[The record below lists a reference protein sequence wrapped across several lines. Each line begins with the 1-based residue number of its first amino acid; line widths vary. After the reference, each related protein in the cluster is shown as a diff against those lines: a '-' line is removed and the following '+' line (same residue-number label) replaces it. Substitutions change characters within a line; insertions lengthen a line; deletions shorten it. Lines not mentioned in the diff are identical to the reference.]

1 MRRRPSATER
11 PDWRA
16 KIAAE
21 VAAHVPGAPSP
32 ERERIA
38 AESNAREHARLTAA
52 RAPQLTKGRAVQAAR
67 RAANEAALQTV
78 GPSLQLPTPHDAQS
92 SLASFDWLTP
102 SYDAEWSRRIRLL
115 ARLEADPGALA
126 LAKRFYREDREGHV
140 RFIEDWGVTVDPR
153 NDGVLRPVIMP
164 FILFPRQREFLM
176 TLRESIDRQRDLV
189 LVKSR
194 DCGASWLAMAF
205 SVWLCLFHA
214 NKTVGFGS
222 ATEEKVD
229 KSGEPDCL
237 FYKGRKF
244 VEYLP
249 RQFKGGWTPTSARY
263 SQHRTLIFPDTECT
277 INGQIGDGIGRGGR
291 KSIYFVDE
299 FAFIERPKIVDA
311 NLIANTNCR
320 IEMSSVQG
328 TANVFAERARGGK
341 VRRFD
346 FHYRDDPRKVNSGA
360 PVEVVAYEDDGS
372 PQLVT
377 VETGGLWPWF
387 ARKKADSDPTVWNQE
402 YECDFLASVEGIIIP
417 QEWVQA
423 AIGAHV
429 KLKITPTGA
438 KRGAFDVADRG
449 FDRNCYASKHGVL
462 LRHIESWS
470 GKTTGDIYAST
481 EKSFRT
487 ADQFGDEGFVY
498 DGDGMGAGVRGDARK
513 ILDLRRDQR
522 QRKMYVGMFR
532 GSGAVLRP
540 EQICEGTDRKN
551 KDFFENFKAQSWW
564 NLRRRFNTT
573 WRAVTGALAQGKYRP
588 DDIISIDPLLPEL
601 ARTTSELSQPVWL
614 WSKTGK
620 MMIDKQPDDVASPNN
635 ADAVMMLYSD
645 AALPMTF
652 SDAIFDVL

>member
-1 MRRRPSATER
+1 MSYAALLTDAEADALAAELDAAACAPLPPALDYTPE
-11 PDWRA
+11 A
-16 KIAAE
+16 IAA
-21 VAAHVPGAPSP
+21 
-32 ERERIA
+32 R
-38 AESNAREHARLTAA
+38 TAA
-52 RAPQLTKGRAVQAAR
+52 
-67 RAANEAALQTV
+67 N
-78 GPSLQLPTPHDAQS
+78 D
-92 SLASFDWLTP
+92 ASFNWLAP
-102 SYDAEWSRRIRLL
+102 NYDAIWTQRILNL
-115 ARLEADPGALA
+115 ARLEADPVAMA
-126 LAKRFYREDREGHV
+126 TAKRYYKEAPDGHV

-153 NDGVLRPVIMP
+153 NDGVVRPIVMP
-164 FILFPRQREFLM
+164 FKLFPKQREFLM
-176 TLRESIDRQRDLV
+176 TLRESLDKQRDLV

-205 SVWLCLFHA
+205 SVWLCLFHD

-244 VEYLP
+244 IEYLP
-249 RQFKGGWTPTSARY
+249 HAFKGAWTPTSAKY
-263 SQHRTLIFPDTECT
+263 SIHRTLMFPETESS

-291 KSIYFVDE
+291 KTIYFVDE
-299 FAFIERPKIVDA
+299 FAFIERPKTVDS

-320 IEMSSVQG
+320 IEMSSVCG
-328 TANVFAERARGGK
+328 TANTFAERARGGK

-346 FHYRDDPRKVNSGA
+346 FHYRDDPRKVNSGPPTEA
-360 PVEVVAYEDDGS
+360 IVTDDDGTRRS
-372 PQLVT
+372 VIVQ
-377 VETGGLWPWF
+377 TGDLWPWF
-387 ARKKADSDPTVWNQE
+387 AAKKDSSDPTVWNQE

-429 KLKITPTGA
+429 KLGIEPTGA

-449 FDRNCYASKHGVL
+449 FDKNCYASRHGVL

-481 EKSFRT
+481 ERT
-487 ADQFGDEGFVY
+487 FHLADRFGDEGFVY

-513 ILDLRRDQR
+513 IIES
-522 QRKMYVGMFR
+522 RKEQKKRKLYVAMFR
-532 GSGAVLRP
+532 GSGAVVRP

-564 NLRRRFNTT
+564 SLRRKFNIT
-573 WRAVTGALAQGKYRP
+573 WRAVTGQIAKGKYKP

-601 ARTTSELSQPVWL
+601 ARTTSELSQPVWQ
-614 WSKTGK
+614 WSKSGK
-620 MMIDKQPDDVASPNN
+620 MMIDKTPDDVASPNN
-635 ADAVMMLYSD
+635 ADAVMMLFSD
-645 AALPMTF
+645 ASIPMTF
-652 SDAIFDVL
+652 KDELFDLL